1 MEKNARIEKKK
12 TPSIVSGKPCTKI
25 CDGEPL
31 ASGESMPEK
40 TLKKLAKRIDTL
52 FPEYEE

>member
-31 ASGESMPEK
+31 ASGENMPEK
-40 TLKKLAKRIDTL
+40 TLKKLAKRVDTL
-52 FPEYEE
+52 FPEYDQ